1 VPRAPDERIEKAKAL
16 YLQGAKLIDI
26 ASQLNVPEGTVR
38 RWKCTHKWDSERSDK
53 KANVRKNKG
62 GQINNKNTVGHSP
75 SVPLENKNAKKHG
88 LFEKYLPKET
98 LDIVNNMSLD
108 PLDILWDNIQIA
120 YAAIVRAQRIAYVR
134 DQQDT
139 TKEISKI
146 SNGKTSKTMEWNVE
160 QAWDKQ
166 ANFMKAQARAQSELR
181 SLIKQYDIMLHNNWE
196 LASEEQK
203 LRITKLKTDIAK
215 TNGSDNSEELAKLD
229 SVLKEIKGVI

>member
-1 VPRAPDERIEKAKAL
+1 VPRAPDPNRKKAYEIYK
-16 YLQGAKLIDI
+16 QHGGNIDLVEI
-26 ASQLNVPEGTVR
+26 ASQLNLPSGTIR
-38 RWKCTHKWDSERSDK
+38 GWKAKDKWEQLLNGTFQKDTERSK
-53 KANVRKNKG
+53 RKKG

-120 YAAIVRAQRIAYVR
+120 YAAIVRAQQIAYVR
-134 DQQDT
+134 DTYDAM
-139 TKEISKI
+139 K
-146 SNGKTSKTMEWNVE
+146 NGDFTIPAEE
-160 QAWDKQ
+160 RHQ
-166 ANFMKAQARAQSELR
+166 NFMKAQARAQSELR

-203 LRITKLKTDIAK
+203 LRIEKLRVDISKANE
-215 TNGSDNSEELAKLD
+215 TNNPE
-229 SVLKEIKGVI
+229 SVVQIVDDI